1 MIRLGNRIRLSRT
14 DAACFTK
21 ITGIEPVGIKTF
33 ADLDDYIAQCKRHF
47 WGVSQETK
55 FLHWL
60 IDRERGLCM
69 GGR

>member
-1 MIRLGNRIRLSRT
+1 LETGFDYPEPTLRV
-14 DAACFTK
+14 FTK
-21 ITGIEPVGIKTF
+21 ITGIEPVDIKTF

>member
-14 DAACFTK
+14 DAARFTK